1 MHAPGDLVVTYPS
14 PRLSKRQHSTMLGGS
29 EEMHPALS
37 VVSFQRTAYGR
48 SSIGI

>member
-14 PRLSKRQHSTMLGGS
+14 RRLCKRQHSTVLSGS
-29 EEMHPALS
+29 EEMYPAIS
-37 VVSFQRTAYGR
+37 VVSFQRAAYGR